1 MYVRSW
7 SIPRIAVANNDAIS
21 IKMPYMYVVERS
33 FIEVVEDEDVDIDA
47 TETPKETKST
57 ANCRMKGLKACSG
70 GEE

>member
-1 MYVRSW
+1 
-7 SIPRIAVANNDAIS
+7 
-21 IKMPYMYVVERS
+21 MPCMYVVERS

-70 GEE
+70 CEE